1 MEGSV
6 KDNMKDWSL
15 WCGKIIEL
23 GKVEATSRPFI
34 TKLLESIQGSID
46 MAKPDGKHA
55 QHMKNCY
62 HVMCVDAYD
71 VACLE
76 LLSRLLY
83 PRGFPKGFIFIK
95 HFEVQ
100 YSVCNDVCLFLF
112 IIMFIDISF
121 RGMMLMWMVK

>member
-15 WCGKIIEL
+15 WCGKIVEL

-34 TKLLESIQGSID
+34 KKLLESIQGSID

-83 PRGFPKGFIFIK
+83 PRGFPKGVICIK
-95 HFEVQ
+95 HFEVC
-100 YSVCNDVCLFLF
+100 YSAWLK
-112 IIMFIDISF
+112 IMIYAYFY
-121 RGMMLMWMVK
+121 L